1 MVLHFLDPLLSC
13 KEVSPS
19 GPPRSEL
26 VDEAGA
32 SCFLPKPGRA
42 FGSCRAITYGADSF
56 TSDLL
61 PAGAILDF

>member
-1 MVLHFLDPLLSC
+1 M
-13 KEVSPS
+13 
-19 GPPRSEL
+19 
-26 VDEAGA
+26 
-32 SCFLPKPGRA
+32 PKDRPYRAFERTTHCCLAPTQGGA